1 MNFIGTSIVLRK
13 KDSVIRKI
21 ISHKELFDSF
31 KNVYLFGSI
40 IDEKRIPNDIDLL
53 LIYKDFSSKI
63 LVDVDKINIIFA
75 QLYGLSFDLTV
86 LSEREEDE
94 SCFISRLNSNYLQIK

>member
-1 MNFIGTSIVLRK
+1 MFRE
-13 KDSVIRKI
+13 KDNVIRKI
-21 ISHKELFDSF
+21 IYHKKLFDSF

-40 IDEKRIPNDIDLL
+40 VDEKKIPNDIDLL
-53 LIYKDFSSKI
+53 LIYEDFSDE
-63 LVDVDKINIIFA
+63 LLLDVDKINIIFD